1 MAFKRGMVRAWR
13 AGLAIEALTRKIQG
27 EVILPFHRDY
37 DRARRVF
44 NGAIDRTP
52 HAIIRPHGVSDVMA
66 AVAYARDNDLAIAV
80 RGGGHHVGGWSV
92 IDGGVTIDMSLL
104 RDVRVDQARHTVR
117 VEGGALWGDV
127 DHVTQRYG
135 LGVPGGTVS
144 SVGVGGFTLGGGIG
158 RLSNAHG
165 LAADN
170 LVSVEVVTADGGL
183 VRASGSENESLFW
196 ALRGGGGKLGV
207 VTSLE
212 FRAHA
217 VPARVWGGAIGY
229 RIEDAPR
236 ALRVTRDLMRAAS
249 RDLNLSAVMIR
260 KDGRPML
267 VINAFWCGEP
277 HAGYAAVRALR
288 SVATPVV
295 DSYALTTYL
304 ALQSVDVPGGRRG
317 WETSA
322 FLEELSDASIDALV
336 AYATDAS
343 IEAPRIALLSVGGA
357 VADVPAAETAF
368 GGRGAEWVVQA
379 GASWEEAADDV
390 EVRAWGS
397 QVHLVV
403 ARDATGVGYINM
415 LAGGRPSHSPWTMA
429 RLRAVRGEWDP
440 GGVWG

>member
-1 MAFKRGMVRAWR
+1 MSLTGVVRARR
-13 AGLAIEALTRKIQG
+13 AGLAIEALTREIQG

-52 HAIIRPHGVSDVMA
+52 HAIIRPRDVSDVGA
-66 AVAYARDNDLAIAV
+66 AVAYARDNDLAVAV

-92 IDGGVTIDMSLL
+92 IDGGVTIDMSLMREVL
-104 RDVRVDQARHTVR
+104 VDQERRIVRVQ
-117 VEGGALWGDV
+117 GGALWGDV
-127 DHVTQRYG
+127 DRTTQRYG
-135 LGVPGGTVS
+135 LGIPGGTVS
-144 SVGVGGFTLGGGIG
+144 SVGVGGFTFGGGIG
-158 RLSNAHG
+158 RLSHAHG

-170 LVSVEVVTADGGL
+170 LVSVEMVTADGT
-183 VRASGSENESLFW
+183 VVTASETENESLFW

-217 VPARVWGGAIGY
+217 VPAQVWGGAIGY

-236 ALRVTRDLMRAAS
+236 ALRVMRELMRSWS
-249 RDLNLSAVMIR
+249 RDLNLSAVIIR
-260 KDGRPML
+260 KDDRPVL

-277 HAGYAAVRALR
+277 DGGYSAVRPLR
-288 SVATPVV
+288 AVATPVI
-295 DSYALTTYL
+295 DNYAPATYL

-343 IEAPRIALLSVGGA
+343 IAAPRIALLSVGGA

-368 GGRGAEWVVQA
+368 GGRGAEWLVQA
-379 GASWEEAADDV
+379 GGSWDDAADDA
-390 EVRAWGS
+390 EVRAWVN
-397 QVHLVV
+397 QLQLTV
-403 ARDATGVGYINM
+403 AGDATGVGYVNM
-415 LAGGRPSHSPWTMA
+415 LADGRPGHSPWMAA
-429 RLRAVRGEWDP
+429 RLRAVRCEWDRTRLF
-440 GGVWG
+440 G